1 MFLNSGYVLLAL
13 GQGATPPG
21 TQADPRAQNLSMIGM
36 MAIMGFIFYFLILR
50 PQRTRQKQ
58 QEALLKAVKA
68 GDKILTSSGIIG
80 VVITVK
86 EKSISLRSADS
97 KFEILK
103 SAVAEITERA
113 GESSQ
118 S

>member
-1 MFLNSGYVLLAL
+1 
-13 GQGATPPG
+13 
-21 TQADPRAQNLSMIGM
+21 MIKLVGM
-36 MAIMGFIFYFLILR
+36 MAIMGLMFYFVILR
-50 PQRTRQKQ
+50 PQRSRQRQ

-68 GDKILTSSGIIG
+68 GDKILTNSGIVG

-86 EKSISLRSADS
+86 EKSLSIRSADS
-97 KFEILK
+97 KLEILK
-103 SAVAEITERA
+103 SAIAEITERA

>member
-1 MFLNSGYVLLAL
+1 
-13 GQGATPPG
+13 
-21 TQADPRAQNLSMIGM
+21 MIGM